1 MIYIVYTYLMINTL
15 MVGSYILDIFNDDTK
30 IKKFFICFILFFF
43 GGILF
48 IYELTIADKVAE
60 WWDSSE
66 ICFLWRLYV
75 LKTYDNMEENY
86 LKVLEN
92 QISAEKNK
100 NSIFYKHLKLIL
112 KRNNR

>member
-30 IKKFFICFILFFF
+30 IKKFFNSLILFFF

-66 ICFLWRLYV
+66 ICFLWRLHV
-75 LKTYDNMEENY
+75 LKTYDDMEESY
-86 LKVLEN
+86 LQILEK
-92 QISAEKNK
+92 QILVEKDK
-100 NSIFYKHLKLIL
+100 NSIFYRHLKLIL